1 MIQIASYSLKKI
13 LILQKMKLFYDEV
26 KEKRKHRPMSLE
38 VENEFQQIK
47 IHDLNNQNN
56 VEMFTTFI
64 CSGKAFAAEERI
76 RELKTR
82 VAKLNIQNL
91 KILLTKIILNS
102 AENINSVASEKYA
115 LSPNEIEKRSLKD
128 PIKSLETYSIFTE

>member
-1 MIQIASYSLKKI
+1 
-13 LILQKMKLFYDEV
+13 MKLFYDEV

-38 VENEFQQIK
+38 VDNEFQQIK

-64 CSGKAFAAEERI
+64 CSGKAFATEERI

-115 LSPNEIEKRSLKD
+115 LSSNEIEKRSLKD

>member
-1 MIQIASYSLKKI
+1 
-13 LILQKMKLFYDEV
+13 
-26 KEKRKHRPMSLE
+26 MSLE
-38 VENEFQQIK
+38 VDNEFQQIK

-128 PIKSLETYSIFTE
+128 PIKSLETYSIFTEQKKLDRCTKD

>member
-1 MIQIASYSLKKI
+1 MN
-13 LILQKMKLFYDEV
+13 
-26 KEKRKHRPMSLE
+26 LE
-38 VENEFQQIK
+38 VDNEFQQIK

-64 CSGKAFAAEERI
+64 CGGKAFAAEERI